1 MDDWTNNK
9 AARLSIALGVLVAIA
24 IAVAVAYALSG
35 FAPSHWNGYSA

>member
-1 MDDWTNNK
+1 MNDWTNNK
-9 AARLSIALGVLVAIA
+9 AARLYIARAVLATIA